1 MIGAA
6 SAFAAELETKDHLL
20 LPLGELPESTRRD
33 LLKKLSELAED
44 GDTLSLLEQTVRR
57 ILTSLVCAS
66 PKVQASLPSSSVT
79 AAWSTYTEINIG
91 VADF

>member
-6 SAFAAELETKDHLL
+6 SVFAAELETKDHLL

-57 ILTSLVCAS
+57 ILTRVWCVLLLRFKPHCHLHQLLQ
-66 PKVQASLPSSSVT
+66 PGQLT
-79 AAWSTYTEINIG
+79 LR
-91 VADF
+91 